1 MVLAYLNFEHS
12 PDSFSLYVQTRW
24 ISNLTLANCSTSIKP
39 TAKEVLEEHWATEKV
54 VHNNHI
60 LLCLPPSC
68 QPRDNSSTTSRNVLR
83 DSCESFILCVNIHFQ
98 VQHILRNRARQTP
111 ALDSINYR
119 FQKHVLL
126 EPTVFP
132 IIAYHALV
140 HI

>member
-83 DSCESFILCVNIHFQ
+83 DSFQ

-111 ALDSINYR
+111 ELDSMNYR